1 MSVLTTGKPNGLTRA
16 AAPAR
21 QRAGTVGSGQA
32 TGGSRSA
39 RRRQGRPG
47 RGAVRHLRVV
57 PDAGLLEKAQA
68 GPEDGR
74 RRGTPAGPV
83 RDAPTLRGASAR
95 REARPVTVPGPRRPG
110 DARRPDD
117 VQPPGAVRPPGDV
130 RQPGG
135 IRGPGAVRRPDDVRQ
150 SGDIRRPGD
159 VRRARSNQG
168 LRHGAG
174 VPDTSPA
181 PRRSTVRLTR
191 RGRIVV
197 AVMLT
202 ALSLSLVV
210 LAWLAIAARTAQAAD
225 GGQPGAVYRNLTSV
239 VVHPGQTL
247 WSIASQAE
255 PRADPRIVMQQIVEL
270 NALHGTSIEP
280 GQRLWVP
287 RG

>member
-32 TGGSRSA
+32 TGGSRPA
-39 RRRQGRPG
+39 RRTPGRPG
-47 RGAVRHLRVV
+47 PGAVRHLRVV
-57 PDAGLLEKAQA
+57 PDAGLLEEAQA
-68 GPEDGR
+68 GPEDDR
-74 RRGTPAGPV
+74 RRGTSAGPV
-83 RDAPTLRGASAR
+83 RDAPTV

-110 DARRPDD
+110 DARRQGD
-117 VQPPGAVRPPGDV
+117 VSRPGDV

-135 IRGPGAVRRPDDVRQ
+135 IRGPGAVRRPGDVRQ
-150 SGDIRRPGD
+150 PGDIRRPGD

-168 LRHGAG
+168 LRHGTA
-174 VPDTSPA
+174 VPETRPA
-181 PRRSTVRLTR
+181 PRRNTVRLTR

-202 ALSLSLVV
+202 ALSLTLVV

-247 WSIASQAE
+247 WSIAARAE
-255 PRADPRIVMQQIVEL
+255 PSADPRVVMQQIIDL
-270 NALHGTSIEP
+270 NALRGTSVEP